1 MLTNSKTPVT
11 HLQCGRP
18 PRSCGIS
25 GLQSVSQSTFEPVHD
40 PQRSLTLLQLIDR
53 LDDKQVREL
62 DGSEKAPDLLEELF
76 VEGTNQLVDC
86 LPDVWDDTLE

>member
-1 MLTNSKTPVT
+1 M
-11 HLQCGRP
+11 
-18 PRSCGIS
+18 
-25 GLQSVSQSTFEPVHD
+25 
-40 PQRSLTLLQLIDR
+40 LQLIDR